1 MSCASQELEF
11 AIASHKTL
19 IRQELYNRV
28 SHGLSITL
36 VLASALGV
44 QAGAVRLCHLF
55 CDSCG
60 FSQEACSLVVYSIT
74 IPSPSRS
81 GLSTLSWCCLC
92 FGLTQT
98 LGGFDATYAFGIA
111 AEGAVGVFEEDLCL
125 FVGLTHIHYVS
136 LSLSLSFCHC

>member
-1 MSCASQELEF
+1 MACPLLLFWPLLWEFMQAPSDF
-11 AIASHKTL
+11 AIC
-19 IRQELYNRV
+19 
-28 SHGLSITL
+28 
-36 VLASALGV
+36 SAT
-44 QAGAVRLCHLF
+44 A
-55 CDSCG
+55 G

-125 FVGLTHIHYVS
+125 FVGLAHIHYVS
-136 LSLSLSFCHC
+136 LPLSLFSSLLTVLFIVLCGI